1 MADFKEFQKS
11 GLAFQGVTFEEFKKA
26 SADATAQMK
35 EQEALAKNF
44 ASVEAYIEQFD
55 KTEMAEILREE
66 AMRVFKRNNLDGE
79 TYVRYAKGG
88 EVNLHKGIGAM
99 AREVL

>member
-1 MADFKEFQKS
+1 MLDGNMLEPLPKQNNTLLEQYK
-11 GLAFQGVTFEEFKKA
+11 
-26 SADATAQMK
+26 
-35 EQEALAKNF
+35 QEALAKNF
-44 ASVEAYIEQFD
+44 ASVEAYIGQFD

-88 EVNLHKGIGAM
+88 EVNLHKGIGANG
-99 AREVL
+99 